1 MFLLNWY
8 RQWKTIRAEF
18 HEDKICVSCE
28 SLKQQV
34 EILQYN
40 NNQLLSALTQKPGE
54 PIRQDTSN
62 LKPMLPRRVPWG
74 QRRQMLEAEDR
85 HRAELL
91 RKKTEEMTP
100 PVASVASTTL
110 EELESEVG
118 VVDAESEREANTS
131 AARS

>member
-1 MFLLNWY
+1 
-8 RQWKTIRAEF
+8 
-18 HEDKICVSCE
+18 
-28 SLKQQV
+28 
-34 EILQYN
+34 
-40 NNQLLSALTQKPGE
+40 
-54 PIRQDTSN
+54 
-62 LKPMLPRRVPWG
+62 
-74 QRRQMLEAEDR
+74 MLEAEDR